1 MDHSKLKLPSGY
13 LTMEVTHVFQGSFH
27 GETSETSFLLAS
39 PWYLTVANMFG
50 HIKKSLPEKDCI
62 HWNETKKKRV
72 SPKDNKVFKQKKRTF
87 QRVIMLEH

>member
-1 MDHSKLKLPSGY
+1 MIGYQKIDRFPQLPVSTMRSMDHSKLKLPSGY

-62 HWNETKKKRV
+62 H
-72 SPKDNKVFKQKKRTF
+72 
-87 QRVIMLEH
+87 